1 MANIKSTKSIRSIK
15 NIKLVEQREIKGINK
30 LRGSRVYFDVNPI
43 IYFIEQNTQ
52 FTEAVTPIF
61 EMIGDGLILAFTSEL
76 SLTEV
81 LIKPIRDNRIQVVQS
96 HKELLLDPEL
106 FTLISPNQDTFLF
119 AAELGGK
126 SSMRTPDAI
135 HMACAIESKCKYF
148 LTNDKGIK
156 STGDVSAAQI
166 GDL

>member
-1 MANIKSTKSIRSIK
+1 MANVKS
-15 NIKLVEQREIKGINK
+15 IKLVEKTGINK
-30 LRGSRVYFDVNPI
+30 LRGSRVYFDANPI

-61 EMIGDGLILAFTSEL
+61 EMIGDGSILALTSEL

-81 LIKPIRDNRIQVVQS
+81 LIKPIRDNRIQVIQT

-106 FTLISPNQDTFLF
+106 FTLISPDQDTFLL

-126 SSMRTPDAI
+126 LSMRTPDAI

-148 LTNDKGIK
+148 ITNDKGIK
-156 STGDVSAAQI
+156 STGGVTVVQI
-166 GDL
+166 LELV

>member
-1 MANIKSTKSIRSIK
+1 MANVKS
-15 NIKLVEQREIKGINK
+15 IKLVEKTGINK
-30 LRGSRVYFDVNPI
+30 LRGSRVYFDANPI

-61 EMIGDGLILAFTSEL
+61 EMIGDGSILAFTSEL

-81 LIKPIRDNRIQVVQS
+81 LIKPIRDNRIQVIQT

-106 FTLISPNQDTFLF
+106 FTLISPDQDTFLL

-126 SSMRTPDAI
+126 LSMRTPDAI

-148 LTNDKGIK
+148 ITNDKGIK
-156 STGDVSAAQI
+156 STGGVTVVQI
-166 GDL
+166 LELV

>member
-1 MANIKSTKSIRSIK
+1 VANVKSIQ
-15 NIKLVEQREIKGINK
+15 NIKLVEEAGIKK

-52 FTEAVTPIF
+52 FAEAVIPVF
-61 EMIGDGLILAFTSEL
+61 EMIGDGSILAFTSEL
-76 SLTEV
+76 SLTEI
-81 LIKPIRDNRIQVVQS
+81 LIKPIRDNLNQVIQA

-106 FTLISPNQDTFLF
+106 FTLISPIQDTFLL

-126 SSMRTPDAI
+126 LSMRTPAAI

-148 LTNDKGIK
+148 ITNDKGIK
-156 STGDVSAAQI
+156 STGDVTVVQI